1 MGKRVVAITSCI
13 TGIAHTYMAAKALE
27 NAAEELGYEI
37 SVEKQGASGAEDVLS
52 AEDIAAADA
61 VVFATDKAVDESRF
75 VGKDVLKI
83 SCDAGI
89 KDSKGA
95 IEKAVSKTGT
105 VRISGEE
112 QSATSVEVT
121 TTGSSAASGASTIFK
136 HIMNGVS
143 HMLPIVVA
151 GGILT
156 AVSYAFGNVLSDSG
170 IVWAFEAEGTL
181 PYYIRQVGA
190 TFGLG
195 MMVPVLSAFIADS
208 VADRPGFVP
217 GLIGGLIAVQ
227 IQSGFIGGIL
237 AGLFAGYLTYW
248 LNKAIKLPPAF
259 TGLKPILILPLLS
272 TTIVGL
278 GMYYVIGTPVA
289 ALTAAITSF
298 LSSLNGAG
306 NVVLGIVCGLLYFD
320 LGGAVSK
327 VLYAFAIGALDAGV
341 YGPMAAV
348 MLCGMVPPIGVA
360 FATFFKRSLWTQE
373 ERDSGKAA
381 ILLGFSYITEGA
393 IPFATSYPLQVL
405 PGCMI
410 GGAVAAVMSLL
421 MGIECTAPHGGI
433 FLLFIPNV
441 INNIPGFLIC
451 LIVGS
456 LVCAAIVIALMRLRQ
471 NKGKAAGGQQ
481 TA

>member
-1 MGKRVVAITSCI
+1 
-13 TGIAHTYMAAKALE
+13 
-27 NAAEELGYEI
+27 
-37 SVEKQGASGAEDVLS
+37 
-52 AEDIAAADA
+52 
-61 VVFATDKAVDESRF
+61 
-75 VGKDVLKI
+75 
-83 SCDAGI
+83 
-89 KDSKGA
+89 
-95 IEKAVSKTGT
+95 
-105 VRISGEE
+105 
-112 QSATSVEVT
+112 
-121 TTGSSAASGASTIFK
+121 
-136 HIMNGVS
+136 
-143 HMLPIVVA
+143 
-151 GGILT
+151 
-156 AVSYAFGNVLSDSG
+156 
-170 IVWAFEAEGTL
+170 
-181 PYYIRQVGA
+181 
-190 TFGLG
+190 
-195 MMVPVLSAFIADS
+195 
-208 VADRPGFVP
+208 
-217 GLIGGLIAVQ
+217 
-227 IQSGFIGGIL
+227 
-237 AGLFAGYLTYW
+237 
-248 LNKAIKLPPAF
+248 
-259 TGLKPILILPLLS
+259 
-272 TTIVGL
+272 
-278 GMYYVIGTPVA
+278 MYYVIGTPVA

-410 GGAVAAVMSLL
+410 GGAVAAAMSLL

-456 LVCAAIVIALMRLRQ
+456 LVCAAIVIALMTLRQ